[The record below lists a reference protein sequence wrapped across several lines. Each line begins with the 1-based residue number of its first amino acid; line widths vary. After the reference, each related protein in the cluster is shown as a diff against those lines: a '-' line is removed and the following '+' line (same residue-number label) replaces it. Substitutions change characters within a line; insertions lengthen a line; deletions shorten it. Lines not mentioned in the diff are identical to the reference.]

1 MIRSSAA
8 AWLIAELLLSSVTLA
23 AEPGSAGGFDCKVT
37 GTATDTVEIQQVMQ
51 AFHHA
56 VVTHD
61 GSQLAA
67 LFIPE
72 GATWLKVLSQNAYA
86 RAKAGSGAV
95 SKVRPGS
102 YQEFA
107 KFVSGAK
114 ASLDPKHSNVRIQ
127 SDGAIAAVYFDFVFF
142 IGGKEENRGSESWQ
156 LVKGE
161 DGWRIASI
169 TYSANPREP

>member
-1 MIRSSAA
+1 MIRSIAA
-8 AWLIAELLLSSVTLA
+8 ASLIVQLLLSSATLA
-23 AEPGSAGGFDCKVT
+23 ADHGYGGGFDCKVA
-37 GTATDTVEIQQVMQ
+37 GTATDAVEIQQVME

-61 GSQLAA
+61 GSGLAA

-72 GATWLKVLSQNAYA
+72 GATWLKVLSQSAYA
-86 RAKAGSGAV
+86 RAKAGSAAV
-95 SKVRPGS
+95 SKVRSSS

-107 KFVSGAK
+107 KFVSDSK
-114 ASLDPKHSNVRIQ
+114 VSLDPQHSNVRIQ
-127 SDGAIAAVYFDFVFF
+127 SDGTIAAVYFDFVFL

-156 LVKGE
+156 LVKGD